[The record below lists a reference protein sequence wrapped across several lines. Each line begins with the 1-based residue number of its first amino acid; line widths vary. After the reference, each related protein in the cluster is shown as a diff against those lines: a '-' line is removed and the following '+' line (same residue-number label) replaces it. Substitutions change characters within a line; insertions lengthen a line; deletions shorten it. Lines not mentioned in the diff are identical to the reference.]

1 MNVFSFKFS
10 FHFCFCINCITLNFI
25 LSVFHF
31 FSLISHLRKMA
42 LISLCLIGSLG
53 GDCGLHC
60 CLVRLLC
67 HGTSTWVDASASL
80 FAGITGHGRVYLSY
94 LLEEGSNHFYVVSL
108 SCVCGIYKPA
118 TEIFCIGALF
128 NFCLFFQGSQFHNN
142 GPS

>member
-1 MNVFSFKFS
+1 MLFSS
-10 FHFCFCINCITLNFI
+10 NFHFIFCYFINYITSNFF

-42 LISLCLIGSLG
+42 QVSLCLIGSLG

-80 FAGITGHGRVYLSY
+80 FAGITGHGRVYLSHS
-94 LLEEGSNHFYVVSL
+94 LEEGGNHFYVVSL
-108 SCVCGIYKPA
+108 SCVCKIYKPA
-118 TEIFCIGALF
+118 TEIFCTGALF
-128 NFCLFFQGSQFHNN
+128 NFCFFFQGSQFHNN

>member
-1 MNVFSFKFS
+1 MFFSS
-10 FHFCFCINCITLNFI
+10 NFHFIFCYFINYITSNFF

-42 LISLCLIGSLG
+42 LVSLCLIGSLG

-94 LLEEGSNHFYVVSL
+94 LLEEGSNRFYVVSL
-108 SCVCGIYKPA
+108 SCVCKIYKPA
-118 TEIFCIGALF
+118 TEIFCTGALF
-128 NFCLFFQGSQFHNN
+128 NFCFFFQGSQFHNN